1 MSADEALKMQGLA
14 DRIREAMGLATML
27 ETVEALSLIAAQ
39 NADECQPG
47 SANESAWNGACT
59 NLLELTYT
67 GRLYRPALYP
77 NLKPELEN

>member
-39 NADECQPG
+39 NADECLPG
-47 SANESAWNGACT
+47 SANEFAWNRACT
-59 NLLELTYT
+59 NLLELTYV
-67 GRLYRPALYP
+67 GRLYS
-77 NLKPELEN
+77 ELEP